1 MKKNKEIAKKI
12 SPSDNSVKQ
21 NKTAAEIDSDEEEK
35 AISLLKKKSIP
46 QQDLSSTQ
54 TKFNIQQSKNFSMNL
69 LKERGCS
76 NYYFIEQGAKNLL

>member
-1 MKKNKEIAKKI
+1 MKKNKEISKKI
-12 SPSDNSVKQ
+12 SPSDNSLKQ
-21 NKTAAEIDSDEEEK
+21 NKNTVEIDSDEEEK

-46 QQDLSSTQ
+46 QKELSSTQ

-76 NYYFIEQGAKNLL
+76 INSFIK